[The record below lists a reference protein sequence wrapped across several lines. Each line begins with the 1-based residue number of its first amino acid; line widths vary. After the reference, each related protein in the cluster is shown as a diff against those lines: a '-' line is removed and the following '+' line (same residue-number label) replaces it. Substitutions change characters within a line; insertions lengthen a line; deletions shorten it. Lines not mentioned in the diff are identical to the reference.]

1 MASNDKEVR
10 EADGEMLQFSLTDPD
25 HLLKQLDSADL
36 NDEETEVLLS
46 EAMKLNAHL
55 KDVLRRQQDER
66 LSSKGRRKHSAY
78 GPNHPFA
85 SSMMGPR
92 RRGQS
97 AALPPISY
105 SDKSKDRPKSKT
117 VSDSHRQP
125 SQNPGSDS
133 KVKKITHKTPIFKK
147 SDLLKESASKR
158 KGSGKKTAASRPG
171 WDDRFNFG

>member
-66 LSSKGRRKHSAY
+66 LS
-78 GPNHPFA
+78 
-85 SSMMGPR
+85 
-92 RRGQS
+92 
-97 AALPPISY
+97 
-105 SDKSKDRPKSKT
+105 
-117 VSDSHRQP
+117 VSFCS
-125 SQNPGSDS
+125 
-133 KVKKITHKTPIFKK
+133 
-147 SDLLKESASKR
+147 
-158 KGSGKKTAASRPG
+158 
-171 WDDRFNFG
+171 